1 MLDEHI
7 GRLTRDLGRP
17 AASGAAFD
25 TCRLLVSL
33 AASGEG
39 APAGPE
45 ALDFIARKAELSGRL
60 YRGYDE
66 GGRRCSDEIV
76 SPQWHLLAALVI
88 LRECLRRLDGGGNP
102 VELLK
107 RSNAVLKL
115 RDQSS
120 ARAAGAADPALGVI
134 DERIAGVVS
143 RAASD
148 IRLAHREDA
157 PPVPSLGE
165 GASTPK
171 VLPITVLF
179 WEGPIARAYLAT
191 IRSLGCRPRE
201 IIQLVSAVD
210 LATRKRVGRFLP
222 SFLRLGYAEYRQR
235 NSIHYWSRLIATRH
249 RDLYTAIGKVVS
261 ERLGFAPGVLEEA
274 RALRP
279 LEEYSD
285 CITRIPVD
293 NLGDDRLYSHLSGR
307 RDLGILFTGGG
318 IVPRRLLEIPTVR
331 FIHVHPGY
339 LPDIRGADCVLWSQL
354 TAGSTSA
361 TCFLMAPGIDDG
373 DVITPC
379 YLPRAAFGINGDR
392 FPAKTLY
399 RAIYAFFDPWV
410 RGYALRRSIDETGGF
425 ARVDPRPQEHGR
437 SVTFHFMH
445 EMIQKVVFR
454 DLFPS

>member
-25 TCRLLVSL
+25 TCRLLVAL

-120 ARAAGAADPALGVI
+120 ARAAGAADPVLGII

-210 LATRKRVGRFLP
+210 LATRKPVGRFLP

-261 ERLGFAPGVLEEA
+261 ERFGFAPGVLEEA
-274 RALRP
+274 RSLRP
-279 LEEYSD
+279 LEEYTD

-293 NLGDDRLYSHLSGR
+293 NLDDDRLYSHLSGR

-361 TCFLMAPGIDDG
+361 AWFPTAPGID
-373 DVITPC
+373 
-379 YLPRAAFGINGDR
+379 
-392 FPAKTLY
+392 
-399 RAIYAFFDPWV
+399 
-410 RGYALRRSIDETGGF
+410 
-425 ARVDPRPQEHGR
+425 
-437 SVTFHFMH
+437 
-445 EMIQKVVFR
+445 
-454 DLFPS
+454 